1 MKQLLIT
8 LALLGGGALA
18 QTTTPPTTTP
28 ARPAPATTPAP
39 ARPAPAQTTTAQDSA
54 VVGRVGS
61 EVITL
66 GEFNRAFRQ
75 AVARVLNSQGVPF
88 EESYMAEFND
98 ARGEYLK
105 QYLRDRAIY
114 QLARGSVKA
123 DAAEV
128 DKQVADAR
136 ADFESDA
143 EFADALAG
151 TGYAS
156 VADLRA
162 DLERQLVVGAYLRS
176 IQGRFKFGDA
186 VVAGNYNLNRK
197 AFMRQR
203 EACAR
208 HILVKS
214 QADAQAVVKELQAGG
229 DFAKIAAS
237 KSQDPGSA
245 AQGGDLGCFGEGD
258 MVATFDKASF
268 TGPLN
273 TPQVVQSEFG
283 WHIVLV
289 AKRTEA
295 GVVPLTEAAPVIR
308 EQLTRE
314 AAQKYLNAQIDKMKT
329 ESFPDVV
336 KVTTAPAP
344 K

>member
-18 QTTTPPTTTP
+18 QTTTPPSTTP
-28 ARPAPATTPAP
+28 AT
-39 ARPAPAQTTTAQDSA
+39 PAPAQTAPAQTSAAQDSA
-54 VVGRVGS
+54 VVGRIGQ

-66 GEFNRAFRQ
+66 AEFNRAFRQ

-98 ARGEYLK
+98 ARGEFLK
-105 QYLRDRAIY
+105 QYLRDRAVY

-123 DAAEV
+123 DAAEI

-143 EFADALAG
+143 EFADALSG

-156 VADLRA
+156 EADLRA
-162 DLERQLVVGAYLRS
+162 DLERQLIVGTYLRS
-176 IQGRFKFGDA
+176 IQSRFKFGDA
-186 VVAGNYNLNRK
+186 VVAGNYNLNRTS
-197 AFMRQR
+197 FMRQR

-214 QADAQAVVKELQAGG
+214 QAEAQAVVKELQAGG
-229 DFAKIAAS
+229 DFAKIATS

-273 TPQVVQSEFG
+273 TPQIVQSEFG
-283 WHIVLV
+283 WHVVLV
-289 AKRTEA
+289 SKRTEA
-295 GVVPLTEAAPVIR
+295 GMVPLAEAAPVIR

-314 AAQKYLNAQIDKMKT
+314 AAQKYLNSQIAKMKT

-336 KVTTAPAP
+336 KVTAAPAP

>member
-28 ARPAPATTPAP
+28 ARPAPATTPA
-39 ARPAPAQTTTAQDSA
+39 QTTAAPTTAAQDSA

-88 EESYMAEFND
+88 EESYMSEFND

-143 EFADALAG
+143 EFADALSG

-197 AFMRQR
+197 AFTRQR

-214 QADAQAVVKELQAGG
+214 QAEAQAIVKDLQAGG
-229 DFAKIAAS
+229 DFAKTAAS

-245 AQGGDLGCFGEGD
+245 AQGGDLGCFGEGE
-258 MVATFDKASF
+258 MVATFDRASF

-289 AKRTEA
+289 SKRTEA
-295 GVVPLTEAAPVIR
+295 GMVPLAEAAPLIR